1 MSAVASARSLDPLD
15 PDWTIDVPRTHDEA
29 IVVARALA
37 ADFAPGASDRDRD
50 RVLPW
55 AEVERFSRSGLW
67 AIQVPSAYGGPDLP
81 TATLTSIIRIIAE
94 ADPSIAQIPQNHY
107 CFVEHIARIGSPEQ
121 KDYYLDRVL
130 KGDRFGNG
138 FSEKTGKTIRDIQTR
153 FEDRGDH
160 YILNGEKF
168 YSTGA
173 LFAHW
178 VPVVGLDPDGKPL
191 VAILPHDA
199 SGLDI
204 VDDWSGFGQRTT
216 ASGTLRARDVRVEPA
231 QLLYTRRAYEVPTA
245 AGPYAQINHAAIDTG
260 IASAALADLVR
271 FVRER
276 SRPWIDSGLDRA
288 SDDPHVIRDVGRL
301 TTALHA
307 SEALLERASHLL
319 DAARAAPSED
329 TVASASLATAEARI
343 ASTEIAI
350 EATTK
355 LFELAGT
362 RSALEADNL
371 DRHWRNARVHT
382 LHDPVRWKHHA
393 VGDFVL
399 NGRKPPRHAWL

>member
-1 MSAVASARSLDPLD
+1 MSAQAQLKSDPENG
-15 PDWTIDVPRTHDEA
+15 VPVRVPQTDEEA
-29 IVVARALA
+29 IAVARELA
-37 ADFAPGASDRDRD
+37 RDFAEGASRRDRN
-50 RVLPW
+50 RELPR

-67 AIQVPSAYGGPDLP
+67 AIQVPKAFGGPDLS
-81 TATLTSIIRIIAE
+81 TVTLSTVIKIIAE

-121 KDYYLDRVL
+121 RQFYLKRVL
-130 KGDRFGNG
+130 LGDRFGNG
-138 FSEKTGKTIRDIQTR
+138 FSEKAGANIRDIQTR
-153 FEDRGDH
+153 FEERGNH
-160 YILNGEKF
+160 LVLNGEKF

-178 VPVVGLDPDGKPL
+178 VPIVGLDVEGKPL
-191 VAILPHDA
+191 VAILPGNA
-199 SGLDI
+199 LGLEI

-216 ASGTLRARDVRVEPA
+216 ASGTVRLRDVKVTSD
-231 QLLYTRRAYEVPTA
+231 QLLYTRRAYETATA

-260 IASAALADLVR
+260 IASAAIRDLVR

-276 SRPWIDSGLDRA
+276 SRPWIDSGVERA

-301 TTALHA
+301 VTALHGA
-307 SEALLERASHLL
+307 EALLERASRLL
-319 DAARAAPSED
+319 DVARANPGEE
-329 TVASASLATAEARI
+329 TVAEASVATAEARI

-350 EATTK
+350 EAADK

-362 RSALEADNL
+362 RAALEADNL

-393 VGDFVL
+393 VGDFYL
-399 NGRKPPRHAWL
+399 NDRKPPRHAWL